1 MSDSNTQVNAGTVP
15 AFDMALLKPG
25 YWLSWLALLCFYC
38 FSWLPAKALDS
49 AANRLSRYMLKKNKK
64 RYRIAYKNLSL
75 CFPNK
80 TEDEIIG
87 MVYAHFRAQARAM
100 LQYALLWWHPE
111 KRLRDNIDIE
121 GFDQIEKAR
130 ADGKNVIIL
139 LCHSAS
145 IDVAI
150 VALSMRLDTS
160 CSYNSIKSPL
170 LNWLVA
176 KGRVRFGTQVY
187 TREDGLRP
195 LVKSLKD
202 GQVLLYPC
210 DGDLGAERC
219 VFAPFYGVQ
228 KATVPVLGRLAKK
241 TDSIVFTCIS
251 VYDKQQSRY
260 IVNILP
266 PVQGLSGEDD
276 DADSL
281 VMNKAIE
288 QAVNLSPMEY
298 LWTLT
303 MFKTRPDGEVSLYR

>member
-1 MSDSNTQVNAGTVP
+1 MSNSNTQSPASNVP
-15 AFDMALLKPG
+15 AFNFSLLRPG
-25 YWLSWLALLCFYC
+25 YWLFWLALFCFYC
-38 FSWLPAKALDS
+38 ISWLPAKALDS
-49 AANRLSRYMLKKNKK
+49 AANRLGVYMLRKNQK

-75 CFPNK
+75 CFPDK
-80 TEDEIIG
+80 AEDEIVT
-87 MVYAHFRAQARAM
+87 MVSAHFRAQARAM

-111 KRLRDNIDIE
+111 KRLRGNIDIE
-121 GFDQIEKAR
+121 GFDQIER
-130 ADGKNVIIL
+130 AKSEGKNVIVL

-150 VALSMRLDTS
+150 VALSMRMDTS
-160 CSYNSIKSPL
+160 CSYNRIKSPL

-187 TREDGLRP
+187 TRDDGLRP

-202 GQVLLYPC
+202 GHVLLYPC
-210 DGDLGAERC
+210 DGDLGADRC

-241 TDSIVFTCIS
+241 TDSVVFTCIS
-251 VYDKQQSRY
+251 IYDKQQSRY
-260 IVNILP
+260 SVKILP
-266 PVQGLSGEDD
+266 SVKGLSGKDD

-288 QAVNLSPMEY
+288 QAVNLSPVEY

-303 MFKTRPDGEVSLYR
+303 IFKTRPDGEVSLYQ